1 MNKQDFELEQDNLGF
16 FDMTIN
22 SESKDFGSV
31 AGMETAINVQLFI
44 NQRVSRQE
52 RALPLDRQ
60 GWWGDMETRNQGY
73 QMGSLIFLQSQ
84 SRDTFLDNN
93 ETASYA
99 KNALD
104 YLTLI
109 GASKEITARVVGKN
123 IEGTIINEDNSVG
136 RYNKLWRNTKTDVN

>member
-1 MNKQDFELEQDNLGF
+1 MSKQDFAFEQDNLGD
-16 FDMTIN
+16 FDMVIDLET
-22 SESKDFGSV
+22 KDFKFV
-31 AGMETAINVQLFI
+31 EGMETAINVQLFTD
-44 NQRVSRQE
+44 QRVSRQE
-52 RALPLDRQ
+52 RALPLERQ
-60 GWWGDMETRNQGY
+60 GWIGDMETRNQGY
-73 QMGSLIFLQSQ
+73 QMGSLLFLQSQ
-84 SRDTFLDNN
+84 ARDTQLDNN

-123 IEGTIINEDNSVG
+123 IEGTIVNEDNSVG